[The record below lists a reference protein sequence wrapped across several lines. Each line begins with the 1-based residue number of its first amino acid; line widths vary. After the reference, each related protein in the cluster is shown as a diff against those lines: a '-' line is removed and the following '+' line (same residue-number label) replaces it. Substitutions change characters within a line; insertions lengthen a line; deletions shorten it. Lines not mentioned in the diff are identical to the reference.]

1 MTFDPDNLILSE
13 VLETC
18 FHLLDDA
25 AINRKSPLHCPV
37 VSTIGVKGP
46 NQRIMVLREFDKH
59 NNMLRFHT
67 DYRSPKVNELAN
79 NENISILG
87 YDPEKRIQLKL
98 YGTAKIHNEGDLAT
112 EAWIQTDAMGRRCYL
127 CEPGSGAKSSAPV
140 SGLTG
145 ELQKRRPTIEET
157 EAGRKNFAIMLVRLN
172 QIDWMYLSS
181 KGNRAASF
189 HHDNDQWLGHWLI
202 P

>member
-1 MTFDPDNLILSE
+1 MSFDPENLILSE
-13 VLETC
+13 VLQSS

-37 VSTIGVKGP
+37 VASIGDKGP
-46 NQRIMVLREFDKH
+46 NQRIMVLREFDKDKY
-59 NNMLRFHT
+59 MLRFHT

-98 YGTAKIHNEGDLAT
+98 YGTAKIYNEGDLTT

-127 CEPGSGAKSSAPV
+127 CEPGSGAKSSAPD
-140 SGLTG
+140 SGLSRD
-145 ELQKRRPTIEET
+145 LQNRRPTIEET
-157 EAGRKNFAIMLVRLN
+157 EAGRKNFAIMIVQLN
-172 QIDWMYLSS
+172 QIDWMFLSS
-181 KGNRAASF
+181 KGNRAASYHF
-189 HHDNDQWLGHWLI
+189 ENDKWLGHWLI